1 MRTNAIAPKPLA
13 IVITAL
19 TLCLTAG
26 CSMVSDYR
34 GRVVDDKGHGIPD
47 AYVIYRYKGMRRTWP
62 CGSAYY
68 KPGNVLRT
76 DAEGC
81 FYIPK
86 TILWHTPIAQTGAS
100 LWFDL
105 VYDPSTHCAGVPRYD
120 YWLTSTLDEFKN
132 HHWWYDYYKQDD
144 VHTLVFR
151 DVTADPVDWY
161 KSTAYLSVALK
172 YAIPTGHLPD
182 EVKRDLRDHLLREY
196 EEFKN
201 KYGEDECLFRQS
213 TGYIRNQFPLSRQ
226 EFDKHNYLKSK
237 YSSYEEFVEAKDHPY
252 AGKTWRQVIDRFN
265 KWIPYDDARL
275 FGNPD
280 K

>member
-1 MRTNAIAPKPLA
+1 MTTNAIAPKPLA
-13 IVITAL
+13 IAITAL

-34 GRVVDDKGHGIPD
+34 GRVVDDKGRGIPD
-47 AYVIYRYKGMRRTWP
+47 AYVIYRYMGMRNAWVCSSP
-62 CGSAYY
+62 YY

-100 LWFDL
+100 LL
-105 VYDPSTHCAGVPRYD
+105 VGPVYDPRTHCVGAPRND
-120 YWLTSTLDEFKN
+120 CWQVTTLDEFKSN
-132 HHWWYDYYKQDD
+132 NWWYDYYKQDD
-144 VHTLVFR
+144 VHTLVFHN
-151 DVTADPVDWY
+151 VTADPVEWY
-161 KSTAYLSVALK
+161 KSATYLSGALK
-172 YAIPTGHLPD
+172 YGIPTGHLPD
-182 EVKRDLRDHLLREY
+182 EVKRDLRNHMLREY

-201 KYGEDECLFRQS
+201 KYGEDKCLFRQS
-213 TGYIRNQFPLSRQ
+213 TGYIRNQFPISRQ

-237 YSSYEEFVEAKDHPY
+237 YSSYEKFVEAKEEWWV
-252 AGKTWRQVIDRFN
+252 GKTWREFIDRVN
-265 KWIPYDDARL
+265 KWTPYDDTRL
-275 FGNPD
+275 FSNPD